1 MNRKLLA
8 FVVGALLMTAAQ
20 TTAQTDDDTADTTP
34 DGPVVEALKKKKE
47 IAELEQ
53 AIAEAEKATLDA
65 KLPDTEGSGV
75 EGTVTLGESGYFAE
89 LLAFQALDD
98 AAARLVSELGGPD
111 ATESPKIVIAI
122 DEDFAGT
129 AQLWEIASLRI
140 TDANN
145 RLQKLIAE
153 DDPTKE
159 AVGTALLTAT
169 AILGAASDIAS
180 FFRSDLTVKARDVDL
195 GSTTL
200 AATTA
205 ARLTGAGWK
214 PVLPA
219 ANLGKTHL
227 MGQIETLLASRQ
239 VLADRRTDLETKFQP
254 KLEDLAEVQLAV
266 EAAEAELAGIK
277 AKKGDTSAADAKLLQ
292 AKAKRAPLLIEKTRW
307 ERGAARIDAALTSTD
322 ALVRA
327 LVEGV
332 EGKPSVVEAVA
343 AVDIAKSD
351 NEMRI
356 LRLAISSQ
364 GGEIHVA
371 KGAFTTRLV
380 YVGGVVVSYLLTDQ
394 QGHVQRSG
402 VIARSRAESSRAKDA
417 AGRLSRQ

>member
-1 MNRKLLA
+1 MTRTILA
-8 FVVGALLMTAAQ
+8 FILGALLMTAAQ
-20 TTAQTDDDTADTTP
+20 TTAQTEDDTATTP
-34 DGPVVEALKKKKE
+34 DDPVVEALKKKKE
-47 IAELEQ
+47 IAELDQ

-65 KLPDTEGSGV
+65 KLPDTKGSEV
-75 EGTVTLGESGYFAE
+75 EGTVTLGDGSGYFAE
-89 LLAFQALDD
+89 VLAFQALDD
-98 AAARLVSELGGPD
+98 AAAQLVSELGGPD
-111 ATESPKIVIAI
+111 DESPKIVIAMG
-122 DEDFAGT
+122 EDLAGT

-145 RLQKLIAE
+145 RLQKLLAE
-153 DDPTKE
+153 EDPTKE
-159 AVGTALLTAT
+159 AVGTALVTAA

-195 GSTTL
+195 GSTAL

-205 ARLTGAGWK
+205 ARLTGAGWE

-227 MGQIETLLASRQ
+227 MGQIESLLVSRQ
-239 VLADRRTDLETKFQP
+239 ELADRRAELETKFQP
-254 KLEDLAEVQLAV
+254 KLEDLAEAQLAV

-292 AKAKRAPLLIEKTRW
+292 AKARRAPLLIDKARW
-307 ERGAARIDAALTSTD
+307 ERGAARIDTALTSTD
-322 ALVRA
+322 ALVKA

-351 NEMRI
+351 DDMRI
-356 LRLAISSQ
+356 LRLEISSQ

-371 KGAFTTRLV
+371 KGALTTRLV

-402 VIARSRAESSRAKDA
+402 VVARSRAESSRAKDA
-417 AGRLSRQ
+417 ARRLSRQ